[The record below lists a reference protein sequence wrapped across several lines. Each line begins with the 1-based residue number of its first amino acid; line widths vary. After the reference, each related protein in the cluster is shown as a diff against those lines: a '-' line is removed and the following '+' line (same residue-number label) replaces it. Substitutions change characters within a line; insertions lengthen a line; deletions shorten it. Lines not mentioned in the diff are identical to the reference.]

1 MLQNGVG
8 WMTMVSI
15 TGRVDMPTASM
26 TSPVAPEIRPVVPA
40 PVAPTVAP
48 VVPAA
53 ITPVAPAAIAPS
65 RAPVAPPGLHD
76 IGIARRQTFLGRDH
90 LRDARADGR
99 EARRDVGLR

>member
-15 TGRVDMPTASM
+15 TGRVDMPTASAM
-26 TSPVAPEIRPVVPA
+26 SPVAPEIRPVVPA
-40 PVAPTVAP
+40 AIVPAVAP
-48 VVPAA
+48 VVPAIA
-53 ITPVAPAAIAPS
+53 PVAPAAVAPP

-76 IGIARRQTFLGRDH
+76 IGIAWRQTFLRRDH
-90 LRDARADGR
+90 LRDADADGC